1 MIHDLRK
8 RFIIFCVL
16 VISIILFVI
25 SSFILLNP
33 VGEISIRRWI
43 VTIIVGISMVF
54 IGSLVLSKIA
64 VAPIEKA
71 WQKQLDFTADASH
84 ELRTPLAVIRTNLE
98 LVMDCKEESVESQM
112 KWLKNID
119 AESRRMTNLIDDL
132 LTLSRADTD
141 RQELECNEFYLRQAV
156 NEAVRALEGIAKQKG
171 ICLHVQMKHDILF
184 YGDRKRIKQ
193 VLMILLDNAIW
204 YSGASDIAISIMQ
217 HKKSIEIL
225 VHDNGCGIEK
235 EHLEHLFD
243 RFYRVAET
251 RNKNPDGAGL
261 GLAIAK
267 WIVEGHGGKIRVE
280 SVVEK
285 GTEFKIIFSVQR
297 MQDKRKN
304 VLEAQEKDI

>member
-1 MIHDLRK
+1 MIHSLRR
-8 RFIIFCVL
+8 RFILFCVL
-16 VISIILFVI
+16 VISIILLVI

-33 VGEISIRRWI
+33 AGEISIRRWT
-43 VTIIVGISMVF
+43 VTIIAGVGMVF

-98 LVMDCKEESVESQM
+98 LVMDSKEESVESQM

-119 AESRRMTNLIDDL
+119 TESQRMTKLIDDL
-132 LTLSRADTD
+132 LTLSRADTN
-141 RQELECNEFYLRQAV
+141 RQEFEQTEFRLEQAV
-156 NEAVRALEGIAKQKG
+156 KEAVMTFEGTAKQKG
-171 ICLHVQMKHDILF
+171 ICLHLQTNNNILF

-193 VLMILLDNAIW
+193 MLIILLDNAIW
-204 YSGASDIAISIMQ
+204 YSGASDITVSVVRNKR
-217 HKKSIEIL
+217 HIEIN

-243 RFYRVAET
+243 RFYRVEET
-251 RNKNPDGAGL
+251 RDRNPDGAGL
-261 GLAIAK
+261 GLSIAK
-267 WIVEGHGGKIRVE
+267 WIVEGHGGKILVK

-285 GTEFKIIFSVQR
+285 GTEFKITFPV
-297 MQDKRKN
+297 
-304 VLEAQEKDI
+304 

>member
-1 MIHDLRK
+1 MIHNLRK
-8 RFIIFCVL
+8 RFILFCVL

-33 VGEISIRRWI
+33 EGELSVQRLM
-43 VTIIVGISMVF
+43 VTIIVGIGMVL
-54 IGSLVLSKIA
+54 IGSSILSAAA
-64 VAPIEKA
+64 VAPIKKA

-119 AESRRMTNLIDDL
+119 SESERMTKLIDDL

-141 RQELECNEFYLRQAV
+141 RQEFERNEFLLKQAV
-156 NEAVRALEGIAKQKG
+156 NEAVLALEETAKQKG
-171 ICLHVQMKHDILF
+171 IHLHLQADGEILF
-184 YGDRKRIKQ
+184 CGDRKRIKQ
-193 VLMILLDNAIW
+193 VLMILLDNALW
-204 YSGASDIAISIMQ
+204 YSGASDITIAVRKNKRTIKIR
-217 HKKSIEIL
+217 
-225 VHDNGCGIEK
+225 VCDNGCGIKK

-243 RFYRVAET
+243 RFYRVTET

-267 WIVEGHGGKIRVE
+267 WIVEGHGGKITVK
-280 SVVEK
+280 SAVGK
-285 GTEFKIIFSVQR
+285 GTEFEMIFPGQT
-297 MQDKRKN
+297 
-304 VLEAQEKDI
+304 